1 MNLAIMQP
9 YFFPYIGYIQLI
21 DAVDKFVIYDD
32 VNYIRRG
39 WINRNNILC
48 GGRSHLITLQAIGAS
63 PNKLIHAV
71 KVGGNQVKLLKTI
84 AQSYGKAPYFSQ
96 VYPLLETCLL
106 YEKKELSCFLL
117 KSIQSICTYLG
128 ITTELL
134 VSSEIDKNESLKG
147 QKKIIDIC
155 KRLDADIYV
164 NAIGGRELYDKE
176 SFNEAGI
183 KLLFLETRH
192 ISYKQFSS
200 EFIPSLSI
208 IDVMMFNSRE
218 DIMNMV
224 RLYNLVD

>member
-1 MNLAIMQP
+1 
-9 YFFPYIGYIQLI
+9 
-21 DAVDKFVIYDD
+21 
-32 VNYIRRG
+32 
-39 WINRNNILC
+39 
-48 GGRSHLITLQAIGAS
+48 
-63 PNKLIHAV
+63 
-71 KVGGNQVKLLKTI
+71 
-84 AQSYGKAPYFSQ
+84 
-96 VYPLLETCLL
+96 
-106 YEKKELSCFLL
+106 
-117 KSIQSICTYLG
+117 
-128 ITTELL
+128 LL

>member
-1 MNLAIMQP
+1 MILAIMQP

-48 GGRSHLITLQAIGAS
+48 SGRSHLITLQFIGGS
-63 PNKLIHAV
+63 PNKLIQTV
-71 KVGGNQVKLLKTI
+71 KVGGNKEKLLKTI
-84 AQSYGKAPYFSQ
+84 AQSYSKAPYFSQ
-96 VYPLLETCLL
+96 VYPLLEACFL

-117 KSIQSICTYLG
+117 KSIQSVCTYLG

-147 QKKIIDIC
+147 QAKIIDMC

-176 SFNEAGI
+176 SFNAAGV

-218 DIMNMV
+218 EIMNMI